1 MKSRRWVVA
10 TLAAVLT
17 LWLGTPVFGHE
28 PAAPGKKDRCPVCG
42 MFVAPYPHWV
52 AVIEFS
58 DGSQAFFDG
67 PKDLFRYLFEM
78 PKYTRQKTKA
88 DVAHVYVTEFYTARL
103 MDVAAVTFITGSDVL
118 GPMGH
123 ELVPV
128 AGEAHAQ
135 TFMKD
140 HGGKRMISFE
150 EMTPS
155 DIPGRKR

>member
-1 MKSRRWVVA
+1 MKFRRWAVGMGAVV
-10 TLAAVLT
+10 LA
-17 LWLGTPVFGHE
+17 LWLGAPVFGHE
-28 PAAPGKKDRCPVCG
+28 PAAPGDRDRCPVCG

-67 PKDLFRYLFEM
+67 PKDLFRYLFDM
-78 PKYTRQKTKA
+78 AKYTRKQTKD

-103 MDVAAVTFITGSDVL
+103 MDAAEVTFIIGSDVL

-128 AGEAHAQ
+128 AGEGHAG

-140 HGGKRMISFE
+140 HGGKRMLSFE
-150 EMTPS
+150 GVTPS
-155 DIPGRKR
+155 DIPGYRR